1 MATFEDLEKF
11 LQELPDKVMD
21 DTAEI
26 VSETAVEYFKNSF
39 TKKAFDGNPWKEGN
53 PKPTG
58 SLLVESANLLNSI
71 QPVEVSRE
79 RVVVSA
85 GNDKV
90 DYAKVHNEGYQG
102 EVVINPFV
110 RKNGQEVKQHTR
122 KMNIPKRQFMGK
134 ADELAE
140 LIKDRLNGFLKVLK

>member
-1 MATFEDLEKF
+1 MATFDDLEKF
-11 LQELPDKVMD
+11 LQELPDTVMD
-21 DTAEI
+21 DAADI
-26 VSETAVEYFKNSF
+26 VSYTAVEYFKNSF

-58 SLLVESANLLNSI
+58 SLLVQSANLLNSI

-140 LIKDRLNGFLKVLK
+140 LIKERLNSFLKAIK